1 MADSNKHTPLLR
13 FPEFLND
20 EEWELVH
27 IGRYY
32 KLQGGFA
39 FKSCYFKDSGIPI
52 IRIANIPNDGAFVDT
67 SNCVCY
73 EAIANDSN
81 YIVSMGDLLIA
92 MSGATIGKTAIF
104 HEPHNAYLNQRVG
117 LFKSINVD
125 NYYPFLCQWVK
136 SECFSRQLKRT
147 LAAGA
152 QPNISSKDIESFI
165 WAYPIGNS
173 SNKEQRKIAD
183 CLTSLDR
190 YIYNTKSKLQQLK
203 AHKRGLMQ
211 RLFPTKGKTVPEL
224 RFPEFQNDGE
234 WEERSFSDIFT
245 FIPNNTL
252 SRANLNN
259 ENGSVQNIHYGD
271 VLIRFREC
279 LNVQNEQLPF
289 ISDVQDIDRYYKVKL
304 VNGDVII
311 ADTAE
316 DETVGKCTELVG
328 HTNEIIVSG
337 LHTIAI
343 RPNIIFAT
351 GYLGF
356 YMNSNSYRE
365 QLTQIM
371 QGLKVLSISKTAI
384 SQTKIRF
391 PSSINEQ
398 EKIVSSLSSINGE
411 IKSYEDKITALE
423 LHKKG
428 LMQQLFPKL

>member
-20 EEWELVH
+20 EEWAMDSMESIFEIKNGYTPSKSNPDFWTDGTIPWFRMEDIRKNGH
-27 IGRYY
+27 ILSDSIQHITPG
-32 KLQGGFA
+32 A
-39 FKSCYFKDSGIPI
+39 VKSAGLFPTYSI
-52 IRIANIPNDGAFVDT
+52 IVAT
-67 SNCVCY
+67 T
-73 EAIANDSN
+73 
-81 YIVSMGDLLIA
+81 
-92 MSGATIGKTAIF
+92 ATIGEHALIIVDSLANQQFTFLSKRKSFDNRIDMLYF
-104 HEPHNAYLNQRVG
+104 HYFMFIIDEWCKQNTNTGG
-117 LFKSINVD
+117 LLSVNMDAFKKLVIP
-125 NYYPFLCQWVK
+125 YPASL
-136 SECFSRQLKRT
+136 S
-147 LAAGA
+147 
-152 QPNISSKDIESFI
+152 
-165 WAYPIGNS
+165 
-173 SNKEQRKIAD
+173 EQRKIAECFSSID
-183 CLTSLDR
+183 KQIEAT
-190 YIYNTKSKLQQLK
+190 NSKLQQLK
-203 AHKRGLMQ
+203 VHKRGLIQ
-211 RLFPTKGKTVPEL
+211 RLFPAKGKTVPTV
-224 RFPEFQNDGE
+224 RFSEFKNDGE
-234 WEERSFSDIFT
+234 WEEHAFSDIFT

-271 VLIRFREC
+271 VLIKFREC
-279 LNVQNEQLPF
+279 LNVQNERLPF
-289 ISDVQDIDRYYKVKL
+289 ISDVQDIERYHKVRL

-316 DETVGKCTELVG
+316 DETVGKCTELIG
-328 HTNEIIVSG
+328 LAGEIIVPG

-343 RPNIIFAT
+343 RPNKMFAS

-371 QGLKVLSISKTAI
+371 QGIKVLSISKTAI
-384 SQTKIRF
+384 SHTKIRF

-398 EKIVSSLSSINGE
+398 EKIARSLSSINDE